1 MLSGKRLKW
10 PRLNLGLKVSQA
22 FSFVPRDQKLEPG
35 SGPEVCPVPPDMQTP
50 RKDFHVICTL
60 LCFLIRRNKRTLAG
74 AGHSPE
80 FTSSCN
86 FWVSRKAGKGDETL
100 KLENTDRGF

>member
-1 MLSGKRLKW
+1 MLQPLLSGKRLKW

-60 LCFLIRRNKRTLAG
+60 LCFLIRRNRKFPFRGPLLEQG
-74 AGHSPE
+74 IHPSSPPAA
-80 FTSSCN
+80 TSGYQERLER
-86 FWVSRKAGKGDETL
+86 VM
-100 KLENTDRGF
+100 KL